1 MNVIGRQMLCF
12 VVSLQCLVFPLVNA
26 NQSQSG
32 SCFSSSFSRTIGY
45 ILRGFLLGETEV
57 SSVIECKKRC
67 VVSANC
73 LSLNILTN
81 SDGSFVCQLNS
92 DRKEN
97 GVKEQFVQH
106 GAGEYYSLKVCRL
119 LYPSCQKFQI
129 IKKYIKCFVRNKRL
143 LTSNSSTVFCYHSNS
158 KHL

>member
-1 MNVIGRQMLCF
+1 MSRTGWIQIF
-12 VVSLQCLVFPLVNA
+12 SIISLQCLVFPLANA
-26 NQSQSG
+26 NHAG
-32 SCFSSSFSRTIGY
+32 FCFSSSFSRAIGY
-45 ILRGFLLGETEV
+45 ILRGFLLGEVEV

-81 SDGSFVCQLNS
+81 SDRNLVCQLNS

-106 GAGEYYSLKVCRL
+106 GAGEYYGLKVHLGFL
-119 LYPSCQKFQI
+119 LVFSFPNLFRHRI
-129 IKKYIKCFVRNKRL
+129 YICLSLV
-143 LTSNSSTVFCYHSNS
+143 LTIVT
-158 KHL
+158 

>member
-1 MNVIGRQMLCF
+1 MLAMVEPTSQVLVELHNLSILIKQKMNVIGWRLLCSVF
-12 VVSLQCLVFPLVNA
+12 LLQCKVFPFANA
-26 NQSQSG
+26 NQSG
-32 SCFSSSFSRTIGY
+32 SCFSMTFSRAIGY
-45 ILRGFLLGETEV
+45 ILRGFLLGEMEV
-57 SSVIECKKRC
+57 SSVVECRKRC

-106 GAGEYYSLKVCRL
+106 GAGQYYGLKVR
-119 LYPSCQKFQI
+119 
-129 IKKYIKCFVRNKRL
+129 V
-143 LTSNSSTVFCYHSNS
+143 
-158 KHL
+158 